1 MHDGSGVTGE
11 DTDEEEEQEEETPE
25 MRRERAR
32 RAAET
37 RAARPDEA
45 RMPGALGRDADEL
58 DLD

>member
-11 DTDEEEEQEEETPE
+11 DTDEEEQGWAESPE

-37 RAARPDEA
+37 RAAGSDA
-45 RMPGALGRDADEL
+45 SRMPGALAHDTDDL